1 MSVIYKFV
9 TNRFNCHGT
18 IAFINVL
25 RSTVGLFFKIFEHLF
40 YLNFINRCSPTFIKL
55 GNTGLAPCSKDFF
68 HVSKM
73 IICLQGWILY
83 SNCVKDVKTDLK
95 DRQFVIIILSYGWLQ
110 NRMVFTPTPP
120 RPPYS
125 HCIPEHYSF
134 DNNFFHC
141 SVLAAQFCLHYL
153 SESCML

>member
-1 MSVIYKFV
+1 METLSIKYSTQNRSYLYLSKYAISL
-9 TNRFNCHGT
+9 TN
-18 IAFINVL
+18 
-25 RSTVGLFFKIFEHLF
+25 S
-40 YLNFINRCSPTFIKL
+40 RCSPTFIKL

-153 SESCML
+153 SESCIVGWRGVTQLVDLVTVF